1 MAWIRGRHGGPSP
14 AGRKRAAVNC
24 GGMRRRIGAWRT
36 RREWLVVALV
46 AAATATFIGLV
57 WLMAPAIER
66 ARLVDRYRDPQADWP
81 RLQTL
86 DGRDIEPLA
95 ALPEQPDFPAN
106 NPFSEAKAALGKRL
120 FFDPRLSA
128 SNQIACASC
137 HDPSLGW
144 ADGRHQAVGHDR
156 QVGPMNT
163 PTVINAGYKKR
174 LFWDGRA
181 PDLETQ
187 IIASWSNPIE
197 MAGTPTQSARQLA
210 GVAGYAPL
218 FEAAYDD
225 PRVTVDRMT
234 RAIATFMRTLNT
246 PNTRFDRFM
255 RGARDTFTAAE
266 IRGLDLFRGKANCVR
281 CHNGALLTDGD
292 FHHLGTSVHGVGNY
306 LGRYRETGAPE
317 DVGAF
322 QTPGLRNIGRTA
334 PYMHNGFGEDID
346 IKSLLALYNMGWWQ
360 NAPPGEKTR
369 DIPLAQLS
377 PLIEPLGLSADE
389 INDLAAFLGT
399 LDGAS
404 LYMAQPELP

>member
-1 MAWIRGRHGGPSP
+1 
-14 AGRKRAAVNC
+14 
-24 GGMRRRIGAWRT
+24 MRRRIGAWRT

-66 ARLVDRYRDPQADWP
+66 ARLVERYRGPQADWP

-86 DGRDIEPLA
+86 AGRDIEPLA

-144 ADGRHQAVGHDR
+144 ADGRHKA
-156 QVGPMNT
+156 
-163 PTVINAGYKKR
+163 
-174 LFWDGRA
+174 
-181 PDLETQ
+181 ETQ

-266 IRGLDLFRGKANCVR
+266 IRGLDLFRGKANCIR

-306 LGRYRETGAPE
+306 LGRYGETGAPA
-317 DVGAF
+317 DVGTF

-334 PYMHNGFGEDID
+334 PYMHNGFGEGID
-346 IKSLLALYNMGWWQ
+346 LKSLLALYNMGWWQ

>member
-144 ADGRHQAVGHDR
+144 ADGRHKAVGQDR
-156 QVGPMNT
+156 QIGPMNT
-163 PTVINAGYKKR
+163 PTVLNAGFKNR

-187 IIASWSNPIE
+187 VRASWSNPIE
-197 MAGTPTQSARQLA
+197 MAADPVQAARQL
-210 GVAGYAPL
+210 GSVSGYAPL
-218 FEAAYDD
+218 FAEAYGDSE
-225 PRVTVDRMT
+225 VTVARIEQ
-234 RAIATFMRTLNT
+234 AIATFMRTLNT

-255 RGARDTFTAAE
+255 RGERDTFTVAE

-281 CHNGALLTDGD
+281 CHNGALLSDGE
-292 FHHLGTSVHGVGNY
+292 FHHLGTSVHGIGNY

-334 PYMHNGFGEDID
+334 PYMHNGFGEGID
-346 IKSLLALYNMGWWQ
+346 LRSLLALYNMGWWQ

-369 DIPLAQLS
+369 DVPLARLS
-377 PLIEPLGLSADE
+377 PLIEPLGLTADDMD
-389 INDLAAFLGT
+389 DLEAFLRT
-399 LDGAS
+399 LDGRS
-404 LYMAQPELP
+404 QYMADPELP